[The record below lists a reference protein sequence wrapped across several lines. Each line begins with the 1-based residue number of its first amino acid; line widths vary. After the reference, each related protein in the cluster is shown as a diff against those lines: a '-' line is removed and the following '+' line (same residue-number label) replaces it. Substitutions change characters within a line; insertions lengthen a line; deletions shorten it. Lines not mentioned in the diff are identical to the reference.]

1 MTETRKGPPP
11 GGKSARPRAVRR
23 RLRNAQE
30 QGRTEEEILE
40 DIETLYK
47 KPVDEWD
54 WEELSR
60 GMPKG
65 PDGKFAGRRPTWIT
79 PAIQQE
85 ARRRMRI
92 LSEEQLMT
100 HADAAIR
107 TLNELMTDLE
117 TDEKGNPVVP
127 ASVKL
132 QAAQYILNHT
142 IGTPKARVE
151 IETHSPLMEMMG
163 AVLINPDGERSHH
176 VVIEGEVVEPD
187 EDGDGGE

>member
-1 MTETRKGPPP
+1 MPRLPDGE
-11 GGKSARPRAVRR
+11 KSARPRAVRR
-23 RLRNAQE
+23 RLREKTQ
-30 QGRTEEEILE
+30 RLEEEILD
-40 DIETLYK
+40 DIEMLYK

-60 GMPKG
+60 GMPRG
-65 PDGKFAGRRPTWIT
+65 PDGKFAGQRPTWIT
-79 PAIQQE
+79 GAIQAE

-92 LSEEQLMT
+92 LSEDQLMT

-107 TLNELMTDLE
+107 TLHQLMTDL
-117 TDEKGNPVVP
+117 DEDDKGNPVVP

-132 QAAQYILNHT
+132 QAAQYVLNHT

-163 AVLINPDGERSHH
+163 AVLVNPDGQRSHH
-176 VVIEGEVVEPD
+176 ITIEGEVVEDD
-187 EDGDGGE
+187 EEGDGGE

>member
-1 MTETRKGPPP
+1 MTETRKGPIPG

-23 RLRNAQE
+23 RLRNAE
-30 QGRTEEEILE
+30 NRGRTQEEVLD

-60 GMPKG
+60 GMPRG

-79 PAIQQE
+79 PAIQSE

-92 LSEEQLMT
+92 LSEDQLMT

-107 TLNELMTDLE
+107 TLSDLMSDMD
-117 TDEKGNPVVP
+117 TDEKGNFVVP

-151 IETHSPLMEMMG
+151 VESHSPLMDLMG
-163 AVLINPDGERSHH
+163 GVLINPDGEMSHH
-176 VVIEGEVVEPD
+176 VVIEGEVVD
-187 EDGDGGE
+187 ESEDSE

>member
-1 MTETRKGPPP
+1 MPDTRKGPPP
-11 GGKSARPRAVRR
+11 GGKSERPRAVRR
-23 RLRNAQE
+23 RLRSAQQ
-30 QGRTEEEILE
+30 QGRTEEEVLD

-60 GMPKG
+60 GMPRG
-65 PDGKFAGRRPTWIT
+65 PDGKFAGRKPTWIT
-79 PAIQQE
+79 PAVQTE
-85 ARRRMRI
+85 VRRRMRL
-92 LSEEQLMT
+92 LSEDQLMV

-151 IETHSPLMEMMG
+151 VETHSPLMDMMG
-163 AVLINPDGERSHH
+163 AVLINPDGGMSHH
-176 VVIEGEVVEPD
+176 VIVEGEVVEDD

>member
-1 MTETRKGPPP
+1 
-11 GGKSARPRAVRR
+11 
-23 RLRNAQE
+23 LRNAGA

-40 DIETLYK
+40 DIETLYQ

-60 GMPKG
+60 GMPRG
-65 PDGKFAGRRPTWIT
+65 PDGKFAGRRPKWIT
-79 PAIQQE
+79 PAVQSE
-85 ARRRMRI
+85 AKRRMRL

-100 HADAAIR
+100 HADAAIK
-107 TLNELMTDLE
+107 TLTQLMGDQD
-117 TDEKGNPVVP
+117 TDEKGNYVVP
-127 ASVKL
+127 AAVKL

-151 IETHSPLMEMMG
+151 IESHSPLMEMMG

-176 VVIEGEVVEPD
+176 VIIEGEVVED
-187 EDGDGGE
+187 EEGDGGE

>member
-1 MTETRKGPPP
+1 M
-11 GGKSARPRAVRR
+11 
-23 RLRNAQE
+23 
-30 QGRTEEEILE
+30 GRTEEEVLE

-60 GMPKG
+60 GMPRG

-79 PAIQQE
+79 PAIQSE
-85 ARRRMRI
+85 ARKRMRL
-92 LSEEQLMT
+92 LSEDQLMT

-107 TLNELMTDLE
+107 TLNQLMTDVDE
-117 TDEKGNPVVP
+117 DEKGNPVVP

-151 IETHSPLMEMMG
+151 VESHSPLMEMMG
-163 AVLINPDGERSHH
+163 AVLINPDGNMSHH
-176 VVIEGEVVEPD
+176 VKIDNVVEGEVVED
-187 EDGDGGE
+187 DGGE